1 MSNDKKA
8 LGKGLSAL
16 ISDTT
21 ISLVRNNQMAQDLES
36 SVMLQSDK
44 IIELPLN
51 IIEANSEQPRKS
63 INNKELEEL
72 AKSISKHGVLQPI
85 LVRREASDKFQII
98 TGERRW
104 RAAKLANFI
113 TIPAIIKDNDER
125 TLFEIS
131 IIENIQREDL
141 KPLEEADAYNKLI
154 ENFGYTQ
161 ENLSSRLGKSRA
173 HVTNMLRL
181 LKLPQEIK
189 KMIEEE
195 KISAGHAR
203 AIINSDEPLILAE
216 QVVKKQLS
224 VRKTEELA
232 RIKKSKERSR
242 HNLARDYSSLGQ
254 DLENI
259 INLQTTNVDLQQI
272 EDNIRSKLEMKA
284 KIVIDGG
291 NSYIVIKPNNISDIE
306 EFLNLLNKD

>member
-1 MSNDKKA
+1 MNNDKKA

-16 ISDTT
+16 ISDAT
-21 ISLVRNNQMAQDLES
+21 ISLIRNNQVAQDLSS

-44 IIELPLN
+44 IIELPVN
-51 IIEANSEQPRKS
+51 NIEANSEQPRKA

-72 AKSISKHGVLQPI
+72 AESVSKHGILQPI
-85 LVRREASDKFQII
+85 LVRRGPGDKFQII
-98 TGERRW
+98 AGERRW
-104 RAAKLANFI
+104 RAAKLANFV
-113 TIPAIIKDNDER
+113 TIPAIIKDNDEK

-141 KPLEEADAYNKLI
+141 KPLEEAEAYSRLI

-161 ENLSSRLGKSRA
+161 EGLSSRLGKSRV

-203 AIINSDEPLILAE
+203 AIINSEEPLILAE

-232 RIKKSKERSR
+232 RAKKSK
-242 HNLARDYSSLGQ
+242 AQAQYDPTYSSIGQ
-254 DLENI
+254 NLENV
-259 INLQTTNVDLQQI
+259 INLQTMDMDLQQI
-272 EDNIRSKLEMKA
+272 EDSISSKLEMKA
-284 KIVIDGG
+284 KVVIDGD
-291 NSYIVIKPNNISDIE
+291 NSYIVIKPNNVADIE

>member
-1 MSNDKKA
+1 MNNDKKA

-16 ISDTT
+16 ISDAT
-21 ISLVRNNQMAQDLES
+21 ISLIRNNQVAQDLSS

-44 IIELPLN
+44 IIELPVN
-51 IIEANSEQPRKS
+51 NIEANSEQPRKA
-63 INNKELEEL
+63 INHKELEEL
-72 AKSISKHGVLQPI
+72 AESVSKHGILQPI
-85 LVRREASDKFQII
+85 LVRRGPGDKFQII
-98 TGERRW
+98 AGERRW
-104 RAAKLANFI
+104 RAAKLANFS
-113 TIPAIIKDNDER
+113 TIPAIIKDNDEK

-141 KPLEEADAYNKLI
+141 KPLEEAEAYSRLI

-161 ENLSSRLGKSRA
+161 ENLSSRLGKSRV

-203 AIINSDEPLILAE
+203 AIINSEEPLILAE

-232 RIKKSKERSR
+232 RAKKSKAQAQYDST
-242 HNLARDYSSLGQ
+242 YSSIGQ
-254 DLENI
+254 NLENV
-259 INLQTTNVDLQQI
+259 INLQTTDVDLQQI
-272 EDNIRSKLEMKA
+272 EDSISSKLEMKA
-284 KIVIDGG
+284 KIVVDGD
-291 NSYIVIKPNNISDIE
+291 NSYIVIKPNNVADIE

>member
-1 MSNDKKA
+1 MNNDKKA

-16 ISDTT
+16 ISDAT
-21 ISLVRNNQMAQDLES
+21 ISLIRNNQVAQDLSS

-44 IIELPLN
+44 IIELPVN
-51 IIEANSEQPRKS
+51 NIEANSVQPRKA

-72 AKSISKHGVLQPI
+72 AESVSKHGILQPI
-85 LVRREASDKFQII
+85 LVRRGSSDKFQII
-98 TGERRW
+98 AGERRW

-113 TIPAIIKDNDER
+113 TIPAIIKDNDEK

-141 KPLEEADAYNKLI
+141 KPLEEAEAYSRLI

-161 ENLSSRLGKSRA
+161 ENLSSRLGKSRV

-203 AIINSDEPLILAE
+203 AIINSEEPLILAE

-232 RIKKSKERSR
+232 RAKKSK
-242 HNLARDYSSLGQ
+242 AQAQYDPAYSSVGQ
-254 DLENI
+254 NLENV
-259 INLQTTNVDLQQI
+259 INLQTTDMDLQQI
-272 EDNIRSKLEMKA
+272 EDSISSKLEMKT
-284 KIVIDGG
+284 KVIIDGD
-291 NSYIVIKPNNISDIE
+291 NSYIVIKPNSVADIE

>member
-1 MSNDKKA
+1 MNNDKKA

-16 ISDTT
+16 ISDAT
-21 ISLVRNNQMAQDLES
+21 ISLIRNNQVVQDINS

-44 IIELPLN
+44 IIELPVN
-51 IIEANSEQPRKS
+51 NIEANFEQPRKA
-63 INNKELEEL
+63 INNIEEL
-72 AKSISKHGVLQPI
+72 AKSVSKYGILQPI
-85 LVRREASDKFQII
+85 LVRRGPGDKFQII
-98 TGERRW
+98 AGERRW
-104 RAAKLANFI
+104 RAAKLANFV
-113 TIPAIIKDNDER
+113 TIPAIIKDNDEK

-141 KPLEEADAYNKLI
+141 KPLEEAEAYSRLI

-161 ENLSSRLGKSRA
+161 ENLSSRLGKSRV

-181 LKLPQEIK
+181 LKLPREIK

-203 AIINSDEPLILAE
+203 AIINSEEPLVLAE

-232 RIKKSKERSR
+232 RVKKSKAQAQYEP
-242 HNLARDYSSLGQ
+242 AYSSIGQ
-254 DLENI
+254 NLENV
-259 INLQTTNVDLQQI
+259 INLQTTDVDLQQI
-272 EDNIRSKLEMKA
+272 EESISSKLEMKA
-284 KIVIDGG
+284 KVIIDGD
-291 NSYIVIKPNNISDIE
+291 NSYIVIKPNNIGDIE

>member
-1 MSNDKKA
+1 MNNDKKA

-16 ISDTT
+16 ISDAT
-21 ISLVRNNQMAQDLES
+21 ISLIRNNQVVQDINS

-44 IIELPLN
+44 IVELPVN
-51 IIEANSEQPRKS
+51 NIEANFEQPRKA
-63 INNKELEEL
+63 INNIEEL
-72 AKSISKHGVLQPI
+72 AESVSKHGILQPI
-85 LVRREASDKFQII
+85 LVRRGPGDKFQII
-98 TGERRW
+98 AGERRW
-104 RAAKLANFI
+104 RAAKLANFV
-113 TIPAIIKDNDER
+113 TIPAIIKDNDEK

-141 KPLEEADAYNKLI
+141 KPLEEAEAYSRLI

-161 ENLSSRLGKSRA
+161 ENLSSRLGKSRV

-181 LKLPQEIK
+181 LKLPREIK

-203 AIINSDEPLILAE
+203 AIINSEEPLVLAE

-232 RIKKSKERSR
+232 RVKKSKVQAQYEPT
-242 HNLARDYSSLGQ
+242 YSSIGQ
-254 DLENI
+254 NLENV
-259 INLQTTNVDLQQI
+259 INLQTTDVDLQQI
-272 EDNIRSKLEMKA
+272 EESISSKLEMKA
-284 KIVIDGG
+284 KVIMDGD
-291 NSYIVIKPNNISDIE
+291 NSYIVIKPNNIGDIE
-306 EFLNLLNKD
+306 KFLNLLNKD